1 MLGIIKERIHQ
12 GFRTLDYPHA
22 LPTLSARYR
31 GKPVIAAGAC
41 PTGCTACQQAC
52 PTQAICLQDQR
63 EEGEGIALDT
73 GRCLFCGACAQACPR
88 QAITFT
94 GEHRVASPTREG
106 LIITNTSPA
115 LPKRTATRD
124 LTMFARSLKFR
135 QVSAGGCSAC
145 EADCNVLGTLSYDM
159 GHFGLDFVASPR
171 HADGLVVT
179 GPVSENMRAALL
191 DTYTATPEPRV
202 VLAVGSCAC
211 SGGLFATSSECHNG
225 VASLLPVD
233 MYVPGCPPNPWS
245 ILDAMLCI
253 AWHKRFPHT
262 EKGA

>member
-1 MLGIIKERIHQ
+1 MLGIITERIKQ
-12 GFRTLDYPHA
+12 GFRTLNYPHT
-22 LPTLSARYR
+22 LPTLSDRYR
-31 GKPVIAAGAC
+31 GKPSIAAGAC
-41 PTGCTACQQAC
+41 PPDCTACQQAC
-52 PTQAICLQDQR
+52 PTQAITLQTQR
-63 EEGEGIALDT
+63 ETGEGIALDM

-88 QAITFT
+88 QAICFT

-106 LIITNTSPA
+106 LIITNASPA
-115 LPKRTATRD
+115 LPPRFATRD
-124 LTMFARSLKFR
+124 LQLFARSLKFR
-135 QVSAGGCSAC
+135 QVSAGGCGAC

-159 GHFGLDFVASPR
+159 AHFGLDFVASPR

-191 DTYTATPEPRV
+191 DTYAATPEPRV

-211 SGGLFATSSECHNG
+211 SGGLFAQSSECHNG

-253 AWHKRFPHT
+253 AWHKKFPHS
-262 EKGA
+262 EQK